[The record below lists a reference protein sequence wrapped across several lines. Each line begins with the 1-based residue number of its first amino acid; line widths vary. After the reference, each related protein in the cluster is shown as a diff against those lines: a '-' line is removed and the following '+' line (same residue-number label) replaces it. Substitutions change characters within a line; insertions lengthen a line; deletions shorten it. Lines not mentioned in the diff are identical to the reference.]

1 MATETPFISVAMMV
15 KNEEKFLAEALEST
29 KGWADEIIVVD
40 TGSTDK
46 TVEIA
51 KSFGATVTY
60 FEWCDSFAA
69 ARNETLRVA
78 TGEWIIILD
87 ADERLRGEDPSALRA
102 FLKTRSKDYP
112 FEVVTLNVVNTKL
125 DGAVISE
132 LESIRIIPNDKRLGY
147 ANRVH
152 HVFGSLDPNY
162 PDITWHPYTDLE
174 IVHLGYDPEV
184 YEARKKGE
192 RSLPLIEL
200 TVEENPE
207 DALYRYYLGREY
219 YSLTRYEEAV
229 TTLQAAEKLILAE
242 EKLNKDLRFDIAWF
256 LLQAMR
262 AINTPFAD
270 TLEVARSALE
280 QLPSKP
286 DLWFMTGHILS
297 DAGQKAEAIN
307 SFERAIGLLDS
318 KTADV
323 SGINHIETRRAEI
336 LKRIG
341 ELAAETG
348 DMNRAY
354 GAFIQGLESVAP
366 DNMSLRLELVNCSCG
381 LAIDLGDTQNLPVL
395 MELLLQIPDA
405 PLEMF
410 FLGLEAISKASDR
423 ATAVNFLKQAKDA
436 YPHLGED
443 PSAIAWSIEL

>member
-15 KNEEKFLAEALEST
+15 KNEEEFLAEALKSAQA
-29 KGWADEIIVVD
+29 WADEIIVVD

-78 TGEWIIILD
+78 KGEWIIILD
-87 ADERLRGEDPSALRA
+87 ADERLRGENPESLRT
-102 FLKTRSKDYP
+102 FLKSRSTSYP

-125 DGAVISE
+125 DGEVISE
-132 LESIRIIPNDKRLGY
+132 LDNIRIIPNDKRLGY

-152 HVFGSLDPNY
+152 HVFGSLDPNFPNISRHAY
-162 PDITWHPYTDLE
+162 KDLE

-184 YEARKKGE
+184 YASRKKGE
-192 RSLPLIEL
+192 RSLPLIER
-200 TVEENPE
+200 TVKENPS

-219 YSLTRYEEAV
+219 YSLKRFDEAI
-229 TTLQAAEKLILAE
+229 TTLKESEKLILA
-242 EKLNKDLRFDIAWF
+242 KKDHSKDLRFDIAWF

-262 AINTPFAD
+262 ANKHDFAD
-270 TLEVARSALE
+270 TLQTAHSALE
-280 QLPSKP
+280 DLPSKP

-297 DAGQKAEAIN
+297 DAGEKKEAIT
-307 SFERAIGLLDS
+307 SFERAIALLDS
-318 KTADV
+318 DLSEAF
-323 SGINHIETRRAEI
+323 GINHIETRRAEI
-336 LKRIG
+336 LKNIG
-341 ELAAETG
+341 ALSAENG
-348 DMNRAY
+348 DMERAY
-354 GAFIQGLESVAP
+354 GAFIQGLEHVAAENL
-366 DNMSLRLELVNCSCG
+366 DLRLELVNCACG

-395 MELLLQIPDA
+395 MELLLQIKDA

-410 FLGLEAISKASDR
+410 FLGLDAIAKEGDR
-423 ATAVNFLKQAKDA
+423 ATALSFIKDAKVA
-436 YPHLGED
+436 YPHLAEH
-443 PSAIAWSIEL
+443 PQSIVWSIEF